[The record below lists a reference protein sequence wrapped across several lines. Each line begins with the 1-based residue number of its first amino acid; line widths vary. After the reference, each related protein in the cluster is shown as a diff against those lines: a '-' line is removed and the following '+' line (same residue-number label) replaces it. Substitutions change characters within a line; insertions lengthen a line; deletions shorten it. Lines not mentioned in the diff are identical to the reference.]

1 MNVDVKQD
9 LGNLN
14 ERKKKTHFTKR
25 GLLNSNYK
33 RIVKYGFKKAR
44 KKSIF
49 GIRQRIKSRQLSK
62 ESLRASLVLK
72 LSVFVGVAIIILF

>member
-1 MNVDVKQD
+1 MKSIIAQRLKNRALSSK
-9 LGNLN
+9 
-14 ERKKKTHFTKR
+14 RFHFTTK

-33 RIVKYGFKKAR
+33 RIVKYSFKKAR